1 VFAILLS
8 LVQVL
13 SADTVAVSRLEQ
25 SPSPSITI
33 DSARLGSPQVK
44 ISTRQRPA
52 LVWLLRAGD
61 TVFIA
66 ASISDTSQYWGDD
79 FVISLDTRGEGAADP
94 QHEDF
99 QWYFRRT
106 IDSSIVY
113 RGRNGHWQPPRDDP
127 DWRLGAD
134 RSGGGWEVTT
144 RNRSDGWS
152 LLLRLAPEW
161 FAGENGARPR
171 IAFGSMTT
179 RPMDGSPGR
188 HQRVPSR
195 QRWWSGHRLAGYQS
209 SGRSLT
215 AFGLRRSL
223 PSFGMTR
230 AVF

>member
-79 FVISLDTRGEGAADP
+79 FVSVSTPEERAQPILSMRTSSGIFGVPSTAASC
-94 QHEDF
+94 
-99 QWYFRRT
+99 T
-106 IDSSIVY
+106 
-113 RGRNGHWQPPRDDP
+113 
-127 DWRLGAD
+127 
-134 RSGGGWEVTT
+134 GGGTAT
-144 RNRSDGWS
+144 GNRREMIPTG
-152 LLLRLAPEW
+152 
-161 FAGENGARPR
+161 G
-171 IAFGSMTT
+171 
-179 RPMDGSPGR
+179 
-188 HQRVPSR
+188 
-195 QRWWSGHRLAGYQS
+195 
-209 SGRSLT
+209 
-215 AFGLRRSL
+215 
-223 PSFGMTR
+223 
-230 AVF
+230 